1 MVKQNGSGLVDI
13 ISSVSIPMGLI
24 VAREYFPEL
33 SRKIKKT
40 FKHRGGRKKRKTF
53 QKNKKYRKANK
64 TKNKRKK
71 QIKTKRRKHN

>member
-40 FKHRGGRKKRKTF
+40 FKHR
-53 QKNKKYRKANK
+53 
-64 TKNKRKK
+64 
-71 QIKTKRRKHN
+71 